1 MTTYHIFTPE
11 QAMRFADEHSELF
24 GEHSKLS
31 AAEFGD
37 GNLNLVFRVVND
49 KGTSLIVKQ
58 ALPYAR
64 CVGESWPLSTDRA
77 RIEAEVLQLH
87 ARFCPEHT
95 VEVLYFDREL
105 SAILMEDLKQYEIL
119 RTALIKGKQ
128 FAHLAPQ
135 LAHYLAN
142 TLFYTSDF
150 VLTGPAKKA
159 AVAQFIN
166 PDLCLITE
174 DLFFTDPYCNHERNN
189 IHSLIQDS
197 ARALW
202 QDEELK
208 AEVAALKADFL
219 SKPQAL
225 LHGDVH
231 SGSIFIN
238 DENCKVIDAEFG
250 FYGPIGFDVGSLFGN
265 LLLNYV
271 ASPGLFNDTSQGAS
285 QQQYLLSQIR
295 TLWQQFA
302 QTFGHLQQT
311 ATQDP
316 ALQNERYQVRFLQQ
330 VFADAIGYAGCELIR
345 RTVGLAHVADLD
357 KITLAPQRA
366 ACEKQAIALGRD
378 LIIKRQHLATIDAL
392 VQQITQTVAPLPH
405 N

>member
-1 MTTYHIFTPE
+1 MTAYHIFTPE

-95 VEVLYFDREL
+95 VEVLHFDREL

-238 DENCKVIDAEFG
+238 EENCKVIDAEFG
-250 FYGPIGFDVGSLFGN
+250 FYGPIGFDVGSLIGN

-271 ASPGLFNDTSQGAS
+271 ACPGLFNDTPQGAS

-302 QTFGHLQQT
+302 QTFSHLQQT

-316 ALQNERYQVRFLQQ
+316 ALQNERYQARFLQQ

-345 RTVGLAHVADLD
+345 RTVGLAHVADLESIHD
-357 KITLAPQRA
+357 ASVRA
-366 ACEKQAIALGRD
+366 TCETAAIKLGRC
-378 LIIKRQHLATIDAL
+378 LIIQRQQLNSIDAL
-392 VQQITQTVAPLPH
+392 ITAIVTCNAEQ
-405 N
+405 

>member
-1 MTTYHIFTPE
+1 MTAYHIFTPE

-24 GEHSKLS
+24 GDHSKLS

-64 CVGESWPLSTDRA
+64 CVGESWPLSTERA

-95 VEVLYFDREL
+95 VEVLHFDRAL

-119 RTALIKGKQ
+119 RTALIKGKH
-128 FAHLAPQ
+128 FPHLAKQ
-135 LAHYLAN
+135 MAHYLAT

-189 IHSLIQDS
+189 IHSLIQPR
-197 ARALW
+197 ARELW

-238 DENCKVIDAEFG
+238 EENCKVIDAEFG
-250 FYGPIGFDVGSLFGN
+250 FYGPIGFDVGSLMGN
-265 LLLNYV
+265 LLINYV
-271 ASPGLFNDTSQGAS
+271 ASAGLFSDPQQVLK
-285 QQQYLLSQIR
+285 QQQYLLSQIQA
-295 TLWQQFA
+295 LWHQFA
-302 QTFGHLQQT
+302 ETFSHLQQT

-316 ALQNERYQVRFLQQ
+316 ALQNERYQARFLQQ
-330 VFADAIGYAGCELIR
+330 VFVDAIGYAGCELIR

-357 KITLAPQRA
+357 KISDAKTRA
-366 ACEKQAIALGRD
+366 SCETHAIELGRR
-378 LIIKRQHLATIDAL
+378 LILARQNLTSIEQLLAL
-392 VQQITQTVAPLPH
+392 VQTLKR
-405 N
+405 